1 MVSPFNPNLAPNL
14 PPLGPRR
21 VVYIEANRAPTA
33 TDTKYRAG
41 TYYEPNTEW
50 RDTSVTPPDIWKL
63 AKINSKT
70 SATWFKITGSPSGTV
85 ITLSDTAGTK
95 VGPDATG
102 NIQIEGTAGQ
112 IDVLS
117 TPGSNKL
124 TLSLPGGGG
133 AVDSFTVQANT
144 APGTNPVIPTA
155 LGAVTVS
162 GNAVAAH
169 SVPIETRSR
178 AANAFNVEV
187 QYAAANAT
195 TDATKSGL
203 CHFNSTQFS
212 VDANGFVALSGGGAA
227 IDSVNV
233 DAASGGGTD
242 PVVPDV
248 NGQITVTGAQVATGT
263 IGANVIRTNSLAANT
278 YTVEIQRSTTAASA
292 NSAVNGVSHFDSK
305 YFSVD
310 SDGFVSEASIPA
322 FFAYVSSDL
331 NNVTGDN
338 TAYTILFDTEEYDYL
353 GNYATGTGIFTAP
366 YAGVYHFE
374 CAITCNGLAAANT
387 TGKVIFV
394 YNGTD
399 QLTGFRANYGALE
412 DAGGNFQVGISMDY
426 EMAVN
431 DTMSVLYQVAGGTK
445 IVGLFGT
452 SPAAITNFSG
462 RLVRRT

>member
-102 NIQIEGTAGQ
+102 NIQIEGTTGQ
-112 IDVLS
+112 INVNS

-144 APGTNPVIPTA
+144 APGTNPVIPTV
-155 LGAVTVS
+155 LGDVTIS
-162 GNAVAAH
+162 GSAVAAH

-195 TDATKSGL
+195 TDATKSGI

-212 VDANGFVALSGGGAA
+212 VDANGFVTLSGGGAA

-233 DAASGGGTD
+233 DASTVPGTD
-242 PVVPDV
+242 PVVPDGT
-248 NGQITVTGAQVATGT
+248 GQITVTGGQVATGT

-278 YTVEIQRSTTAASA
+278 YTVEIQRTTETATTDSTK
-292 NSAVNGVSHFDSK
+292 NGVSHFDSAHFNVDTNAWVQIANFTPITSWTPTLTSSVPGTITYTVRTGQYSRIGPLVICTFELSWTGIGVSSGDISITGFPVAFGGGLNRNPLGQIWTENLAYPAGSNYCLLWGGAGLTSAAIYCIK
-305 YFSVD
+305 DGGVPALLQIGANATLHGTICYF
-310 SDGFVSEASIPA
+310 ASI
-322 FFAYVSSDL
+322 
-331 NNVTGDN
+331 
-338 TAYTILFDTEEYDYL
+338 
-353 GNYATGTGIFTAP
+353 
-366 YAGVYHFE
+366 
-374 CAITCNGLAAANT
+374 
-387 TGKVIFV
+387 
-394 YNGTD
+394 
-399 QLTGFRANYGALE
+399 
-412 DAGGNFQVGISMDY
+412 
-426 EMAVN
+426 
-431 DTMSVLYQVAGGTK
+431 
-445 IVGLFGT
+445 
-452 SPAAITNFSG
+452 
-462 RLVRRT
+462 

>member
-102 NIQIEGTAGQ
+102 NIQLEGTTGQ
-112 IDVLS
+112 INVTS

-144 APGTNPVIPTA
+144 APGTNPVIPTV
-155 LGAVTVS
+155 LGDVTIS
-162 GNAVAAH
+162 GSAVAAH

-187 QYAAANAT
+187 QYAASNAS

-203 CHFNSTQFS
+203 AHFNSTQFS
-212 VDANGFVALSGGGAA
+212 VDGNGFVSLTGGGAA
-227 IDSVNV
+227 VDSIGV
-233 DAASGGGTD
+233 DASTAPGTD
-242 PVVPDV
+242 PVTPD
-248 NGQITVTGAQVATGT
+248 GSGTITVTGGQVATGT
-263 IGANVIRTNSLAANT
+263 VGANVIRTNSTAANS
-278 YTVEIQRSTTAASA
+278 YAIEIQRSTTAASA
-292 NSAVNGVSHFDSK
+292 TSASNGVSHFDSK
-305 YFSVD
+305 FFTVD
-310 SDGFVSEASIPA
+310 TDGFVSSASIPA
-322 FFAYVSSDL
+322 FFAYANADID
-331 NNVTGDN
+331 NVTGDN
-338 TAYTILFDTEEYDYL
+338 TAYTIIFNTEEYDTL
-353 GNYATGTGIFTAP
+353 GNYNTGTGVFTAP
-366 YAGVYHFE
+366 QAGIYHFE
-374 CAITCNGLAAANT
+374 CAITCKGLDVANT
-387 TGKVIFV
+387 TGKVIFY
-394 YNGTD
+394 YNSTD

-412 DAGGNFQVGISMDY
+412 DAGGNFQCNISMDY

-431 DTMSVLYQVAGGTK
+431 DTMAVLYQVAGGAK
-445 IVGLFGT
+445 VVGLFGL

-462 RLVRRT
+462 RLVRRS